1 MEFARV
7 LGILALGYLLGS
19 IPFGYLLVK
28 LSTGEDIRK
37 VQSGRSGGTNAA
49 RAAGWPI
56 GLSTGIMDVVKSA
69 GTVALARLLAPGNE
83 WLAAL
88 APVMAIIGH
97 NYSIF
102 LLNKDEDGKL
112 KLGGGAGGATV
123 LGGAMGL
130 WAPSVFFMLP
140 VGVLVY
146 YFVGYASITTLSASA
161 MAIIIFAL
169 RAALLGQAWQYVVF
183 GLLATLLVT
192 WALRPNLKRLRAG
205 NERLHGYRARKKQA
219 DPGGVKAGK
228 RGLPNYR

>member
-49 RAAGWPI
+49 RAAGWRV
-56 GLSTGIMDVVKSA
+56 GLSTGTMDVVKSA
-69 GTVALARLLAPGNE
+69 GAGVLARP
-83 WLAAL
+83 
-88 APVMAIIGH
+88 
-97 NYSIF
+97 
-102 LLNKDEDGKL
+102 
-112 KLGGGAGGATV
+112 
-123 LGGAMGL
+123 MGL
-130 WAPSVFFMLP
+130 WAPSVYFMLP

-228 RGLPNYR
+228 RGF